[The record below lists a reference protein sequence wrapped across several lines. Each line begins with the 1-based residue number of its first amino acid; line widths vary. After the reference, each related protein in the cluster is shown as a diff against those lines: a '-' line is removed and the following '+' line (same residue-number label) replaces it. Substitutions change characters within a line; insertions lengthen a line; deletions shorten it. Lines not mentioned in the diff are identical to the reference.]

1 MDGRDNTNIQEIVQ
15 ALKALSREKA
25 ICYSDEINWLKELPS
40 RIDADNK
47 QKVLNQAAI
56 AMMAGGMAY
65 AGADPSQF
73 KDDAK
78 YAVEQ
83 AKALI
88 AELYPEEKMKQAGN
102 PTFKKGDV
110 VCIRTI
116 LPNQHKRIYSRP
128 FLVVDVDLDN
138 MQYSLQY
145 GDTITFA
152 SIDDTQIIFAEE
164 NPDLILEYMEKT
176 GESPKVYR
184 QKMEARYEKDQDDN
198 A

>member
-1 MDGRDNTNIQEIVQ
+1 MDGRDNTNIQEIVS
-15 ALKALSREKA
+15 ALKQLGREKA

-56 AMMAGGMAY
+56 ALMAGGMAR
-65 AGADPSQF
+65 GSGVDT
-73 KDDAK
+73 KEDAK
-78 YAVEQ
+78 FAVEQ
-83 AKALI
+83 AKALL
-88 AELYPEEKMKQAGN
+88 AELYPEEKVKRAGN

-116 LPNQHKRIYSRP
+116 LPNQHKRIYSNP

-138 MQYSLQY
+138 MQYSLKY
-145 GDTITFA
+145 GDTITFV
-152 SIDDTQIIFAEE
+152 SIACDPQIIFAEE

-184 QKMEARYEKDQDDN
+184 QKMEARYDKDQNNN